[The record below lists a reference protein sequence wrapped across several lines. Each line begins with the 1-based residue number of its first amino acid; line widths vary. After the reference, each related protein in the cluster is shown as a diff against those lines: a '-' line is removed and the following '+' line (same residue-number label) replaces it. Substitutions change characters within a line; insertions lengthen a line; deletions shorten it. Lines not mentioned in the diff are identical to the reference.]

1 MLDNLRELSKE
12 TQQVLQLAA
21 CIGACFDLQTLAA
34 IYQHSVADTAAALL
48 PALKQYTIQPLHSDY
63 RLVSGYK
70 DALDFELSY
79 RFQHD
84 KVQQA
89 AYQLIDIEQLPPQV
103 HLSIGRLLLLQID
116 GDVPS
121 ECLSDIVGHLN
132 QGIEFIDSP
141 KERLGLAELNLRA
154 GQRAKNATAYK
165 AALTYLLL
173 VEKLLP
179 ENPWKETPELMT
191 TLASEIQQ
199 CYYLTG
205 IIEKA
210 ESWIELLLVHAN
222 SNVQR
227 SDILATRTRQ
237 YATLGRMDESIV
249 AAIQGLAC

>member
-1 MLDNLRELSKE
+1 M
-12 TQQVLQLAA
+12 
-21 CIGACFDLQTLAA
+21 
-34 IYQHSVADTAAALL
+34 
-48 PALKQYTIQPLHSDY
+48 
-63 RLVSGYK
+63 
-70 DALDFELSY
+70 
-79 RFQHD
+79 
-84 KVQQA
+84 
-89 AYQLIDIEQLPPQV
+89 PQV

-249 AAIQGLAC
+249 AAIQGLALLNIEFTDQPTLADIDAERKLVKENLAGRSIASLVDAPTVQDPAILIAMRLLMEIFPAAFLSGLVICFLTW